1 MRRVNSQPLLLKQI
15 ETNMGRYEM
24 HSARLMTEHSTIR
37 TVLLKH
43 PQTVPENAYYSN
55 CKF

>member
-1 MRRVNSQPLLLKQI
+1 MRWVNSQPLLLKQI
-15 ETNMGRYEM
+15 ETNKGRYEM
-24 HSARLMTEHSTIR
+24 HSTRLMTERSAIR

-55 CKF
+55 L